1 MGTRG
6 SYGFKKDGKYKVTY
20 NHYDSYPEG
29 LGGDILKYIKSKT
42 IEELN
47 EVFDNLRMV
56 SEVDKPPTSEDIE
69 NFKIYS
75 DLGVSSGKPSEWYV
89 LLRLMQGKL
98 HLHEEAGIMIDNKEG
113 MFGNDYTYII
123 DLDVNKLLIY
133 KWGKLSARNI
143 DLRRPPSHLEDKYY

>member
-98 HLHEEAGIMIDNKEG
+98 HLHEEAGIMIDNKVCRQ
-113 MFGNDYTYII
+113 
-123 DLDVNKLLIY
+123 DVLLV
-133 KWGKLSARNI
+133 
-143 DLRRPPSHLEDKYY
+143 H